1 MVAITY
7 SYDFYLRGIYS
18 SNRGARKAERRS
30 SMQNSELTKADSSA
44 MKKIIEQ
51 LRQLEWSEPTV
62 MEDKDSNSMNT
73 VSDSTNYKFTKLF
86 ADTYNNLLESAGNST
101 SGQAK
106 RLISRMKHLTREQ
119 KDALESVGISISSN
133 GKLSVKK
140 GTVNQ
145 AATYKFNY
153 LAVTVIT

>member
-1 MVAITY
+1 MVATTY

-73 VSDSTNYKFTKLF
+73 S
-86 ADTYNNLLESAGNST
+86 AIPPIINL
-101 SGQAK
+101 Q
-106 RLISRMKHLTREQ
+106 
-119 KDALESVGISISSN
+119 
-133 GKLSVKK
+133 
-140 GTVNQ
+140 
-145 AATYKFNY
+145 NY
-153 LAVTVIT
+153 LQILIIIYWKVQATRLPARQNVLSHG